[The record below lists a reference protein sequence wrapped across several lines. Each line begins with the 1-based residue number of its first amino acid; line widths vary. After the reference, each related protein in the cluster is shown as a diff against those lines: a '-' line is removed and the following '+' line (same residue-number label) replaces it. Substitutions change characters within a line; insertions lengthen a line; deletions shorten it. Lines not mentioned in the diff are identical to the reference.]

1 MNKILILILA
11 AAVALTA
18 TAGNASAES
27 AAKGLTTNPAGI
39 AAIEFLDLA
48 INQRKID
55 ESLKYLAPPYTQH
68 NLQIP
73 DGIEGARTGIPAFI
87 KMFPGLHLDF
97 KRVMVDGDM
106 VMVHSALSG
115 MADHGSVVID
125 LFRVKD
131 GKLVEH
137 WDVIEAVPA
146 VVANKN
152 TMY

>member
-1 MNKILILILA
+1 MNKVLVLA

-18 TAGNASAES
+18 TADSADAQS

-39 AAIEFLDLA
+39 AAVEFLDLA

-55 ESLKYLAPPYTQH
+55 EAVKYLAPPYTQH

-87 KMFPGLHLDF
+87 KLFPGLHLDF
-97 KRVMVDGDM
+97 KRVMVDGDL
-106 VMVHSALSG
+106 VAVHSALAG
-115 MADHGSVVID
+115 MAEHGSVVVDI
-125 LFRVKD
+125 FRVKD

-137 WDVIEAVPA
+137 WDVIEPVPA
-146 VVANKN
+146 VVVNNN

>member
-1 MNKILILILA
+1 MNKILVLA
-11 AAVALTA
+11 AAIALSA
-18 TAGNASAES
+18 TANGAYAQS

-39 AAIEFLDLA
+39 AAVEFLDLA

-55 ESLKYLAPPYTQH
+55 EAVKYLAPPYTQH

-87 KMFPGLHLDF
+87 KLFPGLHLDF
-97 KRVMVDGDM
+97 KRVMVDGDL
-106 VMVHSALSG
+106 VMVHSALAG
-115 MADHGSVVID
+115 MADQGSVVVDI
-125 LFRVKD
+125 FRVKD

-137 WDVIEAVPA
+137 WDVIEPVPA